1 MADNGSHDRF
11 GRAWFT
17 GAVVGALLIVVCIL
31 VAFLIASLVD
41 LVRPGTLLRGRDFRP
56 TAVMAAVLIA
66 SAGFWWHRVRAHG
79 SGEMLASLALT
90 EVLLA
95 GLIVFFTGSPAIDRL
110 FLDWFLAVNLSLG
123 LPWLVAIGLSHILR

>member
-1 MADNGSHDRF
+1 
-11 GRAWFT
+11 
-17 GAVVGALLIVVCIL
+17 
-31 VAFLIASLVD
+31 
-41 LVRPGTLLRGRDFRP
+41 
-56 TAVMAAVLIA
+56 
-66 SAGFWWHRVRAHG
+66 
-79 SGEMLASLALT
+79 MLASLALT